1 MDAKAVLGF
10 FADILYIKG
19 LICFD
24 EFETIMDAKNDVD
37 LGIIVERMLS
47 SDFNLYKRGE
57 SYGTLIK

>member
-1 MDAKAVLGF
+1 MNAKAVLGF

-24 EFETIMDAKNDVD
+24 EFDAIMNAKHDVD
-37 LGIIVERMLS
+37 LGVIVERMLT